1 MRDADDREKLPGRR
15 AREALLIG
23 LLTLLGV
30 SSALTYWFAL
40 GGVYLSAVI
49 VAYLLIASA
58 ILANW
63 PGSPA
68 QLTFGIANG
77 ATLLRA
83 ISVCLVAGT
92 LVLDTMRPQLVWM
105 VVGIAG
111 CNLLLDG
118 LDGWLARRYG
128 ITSAFGA
135 RFDME
140 VDALLIMV
148 LCLFLVVHHHA
159 AAWVLV
165 IGLLRYLFVGAGL
178 LWPWLR
184 APLTTTIRGR
194 AIGSYQ
200 VLALVLAL
208 LSLAAAVRAVI
219 LGSALLLLIY
229 SFTIDIRSLHRGAL
243 HT

>member
-1 MRDADDREKLPGRR
+1 MRDADYQEGLPGRR
-15 AREALLIG
+15 ARDALLIG
-23 LLTLLGV
+23 LLTLLAV
-30 SSALTYWFAL
+30 STALTYRFAL

-49 VAYLLIASA
+49 AAYLLIASA

-63 PGSPA
+63 TGNQA

-77 ATLLRA
+77 VTLLRA
-83 ISVCLVAGT
+83 ISVCLIAGI
-92 LVLDTMRPQLVWM
+92 LVLDTILPQLVWL

-118 LDGWLARRYG
+118 LDGRLARHYG
-128 ITSAFGA
+128 VTSAFGA

-148 LCLFLVVHHHA
+148 LCVLLVVHYHV
-159 AAWVLV
+159 AAWVLA

-178 LWPWLR
+178 LWPWLH
-184 APLTTTIRGR
+184 APLRAGIRGR

-208 LSLAAAVRAVI
+208 LSLAAVRAFF

-229 SFTIDIRSLHRGAL
+229 SFTIDIRSLHRRAM
-243 HT
+243 HA